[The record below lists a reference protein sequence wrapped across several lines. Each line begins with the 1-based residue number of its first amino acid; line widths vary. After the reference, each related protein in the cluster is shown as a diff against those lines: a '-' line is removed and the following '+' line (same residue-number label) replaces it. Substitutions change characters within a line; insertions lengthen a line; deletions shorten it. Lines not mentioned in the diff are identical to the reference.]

1 MLGTEFLGDCQL
13 DNPVNLNRINH
24 SIIEDFLYS
33 IDEDIAEEI
42 IDYDGVSDIAT
53 LIKDTLIQQNRTIK
67 MQGIY
72 ICEKDA
78 FDEILEQTCLDFIE
92 QYREDE

>member
-1 MLGTEFLGDCQL
+1 MLGTEFLGDCHL

-24 SIIEDFLYS
+24 SIIEDLLYS

-42 IDYDGVSDIAT
+42 IDYDEVSDIAT
-53 LIKDTLIQQNRTIK
+53 IIKDTLVQQNRAIK

-72 ICEKDA
+72 ICEKDV
-78 FDEILEQTCLDFIE
+78 FDEVLEQTCLEFIE